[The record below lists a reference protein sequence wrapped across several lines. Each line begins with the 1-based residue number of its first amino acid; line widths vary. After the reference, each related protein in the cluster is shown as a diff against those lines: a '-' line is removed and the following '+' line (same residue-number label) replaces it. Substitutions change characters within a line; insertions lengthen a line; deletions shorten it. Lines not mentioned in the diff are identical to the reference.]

1 MPSLFSGINVALRSL
16 MAQQEAMVVVE
27 HNVANANTPGY
38 HRQEAIFSANIPSS
52 QAMTFGGGS
61 VGQFGTGVM
70 VEKIQRF
77 SQNFMDVR
85 YREAISDSA
94 RWTLQSEIL
103 GQVEGALAETS
114 KDGLTTKLDEFWN
127 SWQALS
133 GDPTNSS
140 LKASVLADAQALASA
155 INSRSGSLLQLRYDQ
170 NLTFKQG
177 ADEIND
183 IASQIATLNEQ
194 ISHSLAVNQQPNDL
208 LDQRDQYL
216 DRLSELTG
224 ALSFPQE
231 NGEVIVSIN
240 GHVLVNGN
248 ETFKLVIDGSQPMAA
263 VKWEDGQ
270 NFTASTG
277 ELAALQSVRDGSIVN
292 MIDALDNL
300 AYNLVQA
307 VNQIHNPDPAT
318 LPSDPPYAAAGMDF
332 FQPLATVQG
341 AAGSLRVNPAMET
354 LSNIM
359 GASAAYPGNG
369 DIATSI
375 ANLRSATQASLDGLS
390 FNSFYT
396 SSVAS
401 LALETKNAA
410 EYASNSK
417 NVASTIKTSRESYSG
432 VSLDEEA
439 ANLVKIQR
447 AYQAAARMVNAM
459 DEMLD
464 TIINGMGL
472 VGR

>member
-1 MPSLFSGINVALRSL
+1 
-16 MAQQEAMVVVE
+16 MAQQEAMTVIE

-38 HRQEAIFSANIPSS
+38 HRQEAVLSASIPSS
-52 QAMTFGGGS
+52 QAMTFGSGS

-70 VEKIQRF
+70 IEKIQRF
-77 SQNFMDVR
+77 AQNFMDVR
-85 YREAISDSA
+85 YRETVSESS
-94 RWTLQSEIL
+94 RWTLQSDIL
-103 GQVEGALAETS
+103 SQVESVLSETS
-114 KDGLTTKLDEFWN
+114 KDGLTTKLDQFWN

-133 GDPTNSS
+133 GDPTNPT
-140 LKASVLADAQALASA
+140 LKATVLSNAQSLASA
-155 INSRSGSLLQLRYDQ
+155 INQRSGSLYQLRYDQ
-170 NLTFKQG
+170 NLTFKQS
-177 ADEIND
+177 ADEVND
-183 IASQIATLNEQ
+183 IASQIATLNEE
-194 ISHSLAVNQQPNDL
+194 ISHAQSINQAPNDL
-208 LDQRDQYL
+208 LDKRDQLL

-224 ALSFPQE
+224 AVSFLQE

-240 GHVLVNGN
+240 GHALVNGHS
-248 ETFKLVIDGSQPMAA
+248 TFKLVVDSNQPMAA

-270 NFTASTG
+270 TFTASTG
-277 ELAALQSVRDGSIVN
+277 EMAALLDVRDGVIVDMTN
-292 MIDALDNL
+292 ALDNL

-318 LPSDPPYAAAGMDF
+318 APSDPPYAAAGMDF
-332 FQPLATVQG
+332 FQPLTTVTG
-341 AAGSLRVNPAMET
+341 AAGSLKVNPAMET

-369 DIATSI
+369 DIALSI
-375 ANLRSATQASLDGLS
+375 ANLRSATQTALDGMS

-396 SSVAS
+396 KSVAS
-401 LALETKNAA
+401 LALETKNAEA
-410 EYASNSK
+410 YASNAK
-417 NVASTIKTSRESYSG
+417 NVAGAIKTSRDSYSG

-439 ANLVKIQR
+439 ANMIKTQR
-447 AYQAAARMVNAM
+447 AYQAAARMVNVM